1 MAGFGS
7 AVLLY
12 VFFLLCS
19 IRFEERR
26 GECMLIAGSVVGSWR
41 GTGLAPVCSVKRV
54 VSLQRKKKMEKTCQ
68 KPGERREG
76 ITFTVMNENMS
87 LPEQRSQPLWHQG
100 RVLL

>member
-1 MAGFGS
+1 MHAD
-7 AVLLY
+7 
-12 VFFLLCS
+12 
-19 IRFEERR
+19 RR
-26 GECMLIAGSVVGSWR
+26 LVVGSWR

-87 LPEQRSQPLWHQG
+87 LLEQWSPTFVAPGTGAPVRSWRL
-100 RVLL
+100 RI